1 MTGERYDVAL
11 IPCTASKHPTG
22 RTPLTLYKGGP
33 FSLMIRHAQ
42 QRAGLILIMSAKY
55 GLIDVNA
62 DVFFYNA
69 YLPDLTPQARARLI
83 VRLRQQIDERHTLFT
98 EGRVLS
104 YLSKAYFTALEEA
117 APAMASK
124 LRRPYKKLPMLPLF
138 KILSNE
144 IKHYGQH
151 PSRR

>member
-1 MTGERYDVAL
+1 MKGERYDVAL
-11 IPCTASKHPTG
+11 IPCTASKHATG

-42 QRAGLILIMSAKY
+42 QRADLILIMSAKY
-55 GLIDVNA
+55 GLIDINA

-83 VRLRQQIDERHTLFT
+83 VRLRDQIDKRYGLLHD
-98 EGRVLS
+98 GRVLS
-104 YLSKAYFTALEEA
+104 YLSKAYHGALEEA
-117 APAMASK
+117 NMSVASR
-124 LRRPYKKLPMLPLF
+124 LHRPYKKLPMLPLF
-138 KILSNE
+138 RILSNE